1 MWRTRTVVL
10 SRRVL
15 YHGSFGLQCC
25 RYYETQTQFVKEKD
39 PQGNVTVDWDRT
51 VGNWEEEELRA
62 GLGELFKL

>member
-1 MWRTRTVVL
+1 M
-10 SRRVL
+10 